1 MESATPRSDGTH
13 LAVINALRG
22 IAALSVCWFHV
33 SGLLPSAPATLIGR
47 YGFMGVQVFFVVS
60 GFVIPYAL
68 HRGHYQLSMLGR
80 FLAKRML
87 RLHPPYIT
95 VVAVLAASRWIA
107 NTAGLHPYA
116 ITGPQVLAHLA
127 YLNAI
132 LGLPW
137 LLDSFWTLAIEFQ
150 YYLAI
155 SLLFRLLARR
165 GWATTLAIAATSG
178 AASMLLPSGDYLPHY
193 LPFFALGIAAFRR
206 LSLKVSLSETLL
218 LLATATV
225 FGQITY
231 GTIAALVGLT
241 TAILILFAAY
251 SNRILDAL
259 GNISYSLYLTHP
271 LLTSIVITQ
280 GRSLITDDPSA
291 QTVLLTAAVAASVL
305 GAWPLYRFVE
315 LPSKRWAA
323 SIPYKSPAVY

>member
-1 MESATPRSDGTH
+1 MEPRTPRSDGTH

-33 SGLLPSAPATLIGR
+33 SGLLPSAPSTLIGR

-68 HRGHYQLSMLGR
+68 HRANYQLSMLGR

-87 RLHPPYIT
+87 RLHPPYLA
-95 VVAVLAASRWIA
+95 VVAILAASHWIGHS
-107 NTAGLHPYA
+107 AGLDPYV
-116 ITGPQVLAHLA
+116 ITWPQVLAHLA
-127 YLNAI
+127 YLNRI

-150 YYLAI
+150 YYLSI
-155 SLLFRLLARR
+155 SVLFPLIAHR
-165 GWATTLAIAATSG
+165 GWFTTFAIAAITG
-178 AASMLLPSGDYLPHY
+178 ACGMWLPAGGYLPHY

-206 LSLKVSLSETLL
+206 LSLNASLSETLL

-231 GTIAALVGLT
+231 GAIASVVGLT
-241 TAILILFAAY
+241 TAILILFATY
-251 SNRILDAL
+251 SNRVLDAL
-259 GNISYSLYLTHP
+259 GNLSYSLYLTHP
-271 LLTSIVITQ
+271 LLASFVITQ
-280 GRSLITDDPSA
+280 GSKLATDTPVAQSA
-291 QTVLLTAAVAASVL
+291 LLLAALAASVA
-305 GAWPLYRFVE
+305 GAWPLYHFVE
-315 LPSKRWAA
+315 RPSKGWAA
-323 SIPYKSPAVY
+323 RIRYVY